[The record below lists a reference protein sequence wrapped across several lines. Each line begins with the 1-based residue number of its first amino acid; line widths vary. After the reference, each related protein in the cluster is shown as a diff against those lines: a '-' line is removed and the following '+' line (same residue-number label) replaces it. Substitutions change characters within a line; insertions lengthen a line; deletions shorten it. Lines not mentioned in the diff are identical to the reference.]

1 MCWNQYVS
9 INTFLFS
16 TFVLLLIFI
25 NNKYSNY
32 KIQLFDSIYAY
43 IFMMSFLTMQLIEF
57 FLWRNLNNKLLNR
70 IFSTLGQLLLFIQPI
85 TSLMLI
91 KEIPLRNKML
101 LTYSIPAF
109 SYFIYEL
116 NKKEFKTNVAK
127 NGHLKW
133 DWLDLD
139 NGYNRVFFLFWLFF
153 LLFSLFVNKHYL
165 GLSYT
170 IALLIITYYSYN
182 SLGTFGTLW
191 CWSVNSFMLY
201 FAFELLVLL
210 PFREHGIC

>member
-1 MCWNQYVS
+1 MILS
-9 INTFLFS
+9 
-16 TFVLLLIFI
+16 
-25 NNKYSNY
+25 
-32 KIQLFDSIYAY
+32 
-43 IFMMSFLTMQLIEF
+43 
-57 FLWRNLNNKLLNR
+57 
-70 IFSTLGQLLLFIQPI
+70 
-85 TSLMLI
+85 
-91 KEIPLRNKML
+91 
-101 LTYSIPAF
+101 
-109 SYFIYEL
+109 
-116 NKKEFKTNVAK
+116 K